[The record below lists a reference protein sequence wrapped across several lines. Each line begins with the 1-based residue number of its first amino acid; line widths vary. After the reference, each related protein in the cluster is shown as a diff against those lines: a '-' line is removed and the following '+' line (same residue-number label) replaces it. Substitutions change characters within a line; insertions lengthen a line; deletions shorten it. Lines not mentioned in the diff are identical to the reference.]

1 MMLSPDWISFI
12 YALNFPLN
20 ISQPVYLRQ
29 ISQSLL
35 WRLPSGSTL
44 EKTFYGKPQAML
56 FIFYIYLWF
65 FSISLHNGL
74 VFKILKFLCVVT
86 MEKTKP
92 KIVDFYSWWL
102 TRPPGWYWPLQFGR
116 WLYSYICYVSLS
128 LLSNQINPPIATCLW
143 FPPGRNKSRR
153 NRESYWNCSNS
164 WSPRCPIQPR
174 KWERFSEPERP
185 CHLGSLWM
193 WKHKRGG
200 SVNI

>member
-56 FIFYIYLWF
+56 FIFFIYLWF
-65 FSISLHNGL
+65 FLFRYTMDWFSKFSNFYVSSRWRKPNPKLLFSIRGDLPGHRVDIDLCNLANG
-74 VFKILKFLCVVT
+74 FRA
-86 MEKTKP
+86 P
-92 KIVDFYSWWL
+92 
-102 TRPPGWYWPLQFGR
+102 FG
-116 WLYSYICYVSLS
+116 ISLS
-128 LLSNQINPPIATCLW
+128 LLSIQINPPIATCLW
-143 FPPGRNKSRR
+143 SPPGRNKSRR